1 MNPILDVLRA
11 KPAHKDKTLG
21 TALGAAAI
29 LIGYSDG
36 APDAVQIG
44 AYIGASIIISAS
56 IVGRFALRKEVVS
69 TAALVYADNAIHSG
83 DLPGFDES
91 QEGYDEDA

>member
-1 MNPILDVLRA
+1 MNPILDVLKA
-11 KPAHKDKTLG
+11 KPAHKDETLVA
-21 TALGAAAI
+21 ALGAAAI

-44 AYIGASIIISAS
+44 AYIGASIIISVS

-69 TAALVYADNAIHSG
+69 TAALVYADNAILSG
-83 DLPGFDES
+83 DLPVFDDS
-91 QEGYDEDA
+91 QEGYDDDA